1 MSKVL
6 VTESYLSDIADSI
19 RTKKGTTATFTPA
32 QMSGAIDTIETP
44 NLQAKTVSP
53 STSAQTVSPD
63 TGYNGLSSV
72 TVNAISPTKAAQTY
86 TPGTANQTI
95 AAGRWLTGA
104 QTIKGDANLVA
115 ENIKKDVSIF
125 GVTGTYEGSG
135 GGGSVPFVTGSFTT
149 GAGGVETINIPYTG
163 NGYIISL
170 SIVIDGGYSSAEY
183 RQYNAVVL
191 TLTKEEPEMAPV
203 YGSSTAVSNRA
214 LWTILSRSGETSS
227 ARTANNGAK
236 YNSAASPNEGN
247 TNAGVLYISS
257 KNTLAIYTSSATGS
271 THRGFYPNQKYN
283 YWITYSE

>member
-19 RTKKGTTATFTPA
+19 RAKKNTADTFTPA

-63 TGYNGLSSV
+63 TGYNGLSRV

-95 AAGRWLTGA
+95 ASGRWLTGA

-115 ENIKKDVSIF
+115 GNIKKDVSIF

-135 GGGSVPFVTGSFTT
+135 GGGISGNYYTIQLSFTNPSGVSEFAGIAIYVLTSDAHEDRWGEVYYTDRVEYLYLNNPEERISIMLPIEYYGIVIEPRTNSPEGMPDYSDNDLSLTGSLTYLDAYEGFQIRVQGDGTIT
-149 GAGGVETINIPYTG
+149 IDGVEYDP
-163 NGYIISL
+163 
-170 SIVIDGGYSSAEY
+170 
-183 RQYNAVVL
+183 
-191 TLTKEEPEMAPV
+191 
-203 YGSSTAVSNRA
+203 
-214 LWTILSRSGETSS
+214 
-227 ARTANNGAK
+227 
-236 YNSAASPNEGN
+236 
-247 TNAGVLYISS
+247 
-257 KNTLAIYTSSATGS
+257 
-271 THRGFYPNQKYN
+271 
-283 YWITYSE
+283 

>member
-135 GGGSVPFVTGSFTT
+135 GGGSTERYEINISLTNPSSTYNFDRCQVYTLNSQFSTDDPYGIATQLVTVYNADESFDVYVPTDIWGIWIVLIGYSPDGTEYGTCSVTGSLTVDQSYD
-149 GAGGVETINIPYTG
+149 GWVIQVSGDGTIT
-163 NGYIISL
+163 
-170 SIVIDGGYSSAEY
+170 IDGAEY
-183 RQYNAVVL
+183 D
-191 TLTKEEPEMAPV
+191 P
-203 YGSSTAVSNRA
+203 
-214 LWTILSRSGETSS
+214 
-227 ARTANNGAK
+227 
-236 YNSAASPNEGN
+236 
-247 TNAGVLYISS
+247 
-257 KNTLAIYTSSATGS
+257 
-271 THRGFYPNQKYN
+271 
-283 YWITYSE
+283 

>member
-1 MSKVL
+1 M
-6 VTESYLSDIADSI
+6 TESYLSDIADSI

-163 NGYIISL
+163 NGYIIAL
-170 SIVIDGGYSSAEY
+170 SIVIDGGFSNAPY
-183 RQYNAVVL
+183 RQYNSVVYM
-191 TLTKEEPEMAPV
+191 LTKINPDKTPNYSSGASSQAV
-203 YGSSTAVSNRA
+203 ADSLYRTGSSSQN
-214 LWTILSRSGETSS
+214 STS
-227 ARTANNGAK
+227 TYGVK
-236 YNSAASPNEGN
+236 YNSAGTPTEGSTN
-247 TNAGVLYISS
+247 TGVLYITS
-257 KNTLAIYTSSATGS
+257 KNTLKIYASADTGS